1 MYSSGIVSTVWPE
14 YDGTST
20 SVLTKL
26 LVRLKERI
34 LKDWSSIIDA
44 SQIATYDA
52 SNEISLFRVPIA
64 CLLKFWM
71 KIMNLPGISKWSYL
85 TIPKIQTKIRNGYND
100 VGGNIMLSQICDR
113 SSVTIILKLS
123 LISLVTNKNIIP
135 SLVYIDYRKELYQA
149 FTIILIH

>member
-1 MYSSGIVSTVWPE
+1 
-14 YDGTST
+14 
-20 SVLTKL
+20 
-26 LVRLKERI
+26 
-34 LKDWSSIIDA
+34 
-44 SQIATYDA
+44 
-52 SNEISLFRVPIA
+52 
-64 CLLKFWM
+64 
-71 KIMNLPGISKWSYL
+71 MNLPGISKWSYL